1 MTDFQFTADEIEI
14 FRILPEDMLL
24 ELCRDLNM
32 ILPATVDN
40 LKLAAQIIP
49 AFLDHAKS
57 HGLPFHKL
65 NSDSLN
71 GLTEREL
78 QILADIC
85 HVKPNVRAI
94 LRHGNKVFKLVHE
107 KGRKFHAIRLNMIT
121 FLKPI
126 IRYQMSQA

>member
-24 ELCRDLNM
+24 ELCKDLNM

-40 LKLAAQIIP
+40 LKLAAQIVP
-49 AFLDHAKS
+49 PFLDHAKR

-65 NSDSLN
+65 NSDSLKS
-71 GLTEREL
+71 LTEREL

-94 LRHGNKVFKLVHE
+94 LKHGTKVFKSVHD
-107 KGRKFHAIRLNMIT
+107 KGRKYHAIRLNMIT

-126 IRYQMSQA
+126 IRYQMTQA

>member
-1 MTDFQFTADEIEI
+1 MPDFQFTAEEIEI

-32 ILPATVDN
+32 ILPETVVN
-40 LKLAAQIIP
+40 LDLAVRIVP
-49 AFLDHAKS
+49 EFLDHAKRY
-57 HGLPFHKL
+57 GLPFHKL

-71 GLTEREL
+71 DLTEREL

-85 HVKPNVRAI
+85 HVKPTVRAI
-94 LRHGNKVFKLVHE
+94 LKHGTKVFKTVHE
-107 KGRKFHAIRLNMIT
+107 KGRKYHAIRLNMIT

-126 IRYQMSQA
+126 IRYEMNHH

>member
-1 MTDFQFTADEIEI
+1 MTDFQFTAEEIEI

-32 ILPATVDN
+32 ILPETVVN
-40 LKLAAQIIP
+40 LDLAVRIVP
-49 AFLDHAKS
+49 EFLDHAKRY
-57 HGLPFHKL
+57 GLPFHKL

-71 GLTEREL
+71 DLTEREL

-85 HVKPNVRAI
+85 HVKPTVRAI
-94 LRHGNKVFKLVHE
+94 LKHGTKVFKTVHE
-107 KGRKFHAIRLNMIT
+107 KGRKYHAIRLNMIT

-126 IRYQMSQA
+126 IRYEMNHH

>member
-1 MTDFQFTADEIEI
+1 MPDFQFTTEEIEI

-32 ILPATVDN
+32 ILPETVVN
-40 LKLAAQIIP
+40 LDLAVQIVP
-49 AFLDHAKS
+49 EFLDHAKRY
-57 HGLPFHKL
+57 GLPFHKL

-71 GLTEREL
+71 DLTEREL

-94 LRHGNKVFKLVHE
+94 LKHGNKVFKTVHD
-107 KGRKFHAIRLNMIT
+107 KGRKYHAIRLNMIT